1 MLASADEVRKDRK
14 KAVKHDSVHRLAI
27 IVHSG
32 GQEGVEAAWEA
43 TPAFHEAW
51 KAKARDM
58 LARAEFRRQKLSVRL
73 KVAFYSPVRLLLESS
88 WQPLSSC
95 CLLVTIF
102 QSNGR
107 CLPPMQCAF
116 AFRGFLMWSHHLAH

>member
-1 MLASADEVRKDRK
+1 MGASTLLSTVSLHGADEVRKDRK
-14 KAVKHDSVHRLAI
+14 KATKHDSVHRLAI

-43 TPAFHEAW
+43 TPEFHETW

-73 KVAFYSPVRLLLESS
+73 KVGSAPDTSS
-88 WQPLSSC
+88 TTLSS
-95 CLLVTIF
+95 VAA
-102 QSNGR
+102 S
-107 CLPPMQCAF
+107 
-116 AFRGFLMWSHHLAH
+116 